1 MAELLAARGGGRRPA
16 ADRRAAPPST
26 GSARTWRLHAVSST
40 QVETPLRAALD
51 DARSW
56 GSPVLAA
63 RCSGEL
69 GAFLVDQG
77 RGEEAEPLLAAARAE
92 YERLG
97 ADAWLRELEASVG
110 RRKW

>member
-1 MAELLAARGGGRRPA
+1 MSASLHRLRANLALARGEL
-16 ADRRAAPPST
+16 D
-26 GSARTWRLHAVSST
+26 
-40 QVETPLRAALD
+40 QVETSLRAALD

-69 GAFLVDQG
+69 GRFLVDQG

-97 ADAWLRELEASVG
+97 AQAWLRELEASVG
-110 RRKW
+110 AQEVVR